1 MHDPSY
7 FPNNEGAMCRSL
19 HHCIE
24 KTTRYK
30 INILSLER
38 SNSFN
43 LMANGLGCFILGGLP
58 NNEATMRKSLTLHQ
72 CSETDQ

>member
-1 MHDPSY
+1 MILVISLIMRLLC
-7 FPNNEGAMCRSL
+7 EGPYIS
-19 HHCIE
+19 IG

-38 SNSFN
+38 SNSYN
-43 LMANGLGCFILGGLP
+43 LMANGLGYFILGGLP